1 MTTLERRC
9 LRRAVRLVVVREVPV
24 GARAADDVRAFVV
37 VLVAAAA
44 TVADVV
50 NCIQTR
56 KCNGER
62 CTEEDEQV
70 HTSSN
75 TSTRRRSPVSLSIQ

>member
-1 MTTLERRC
+1 MVREEPVGV
-9 LRRAVRLVVVREVPV
+9 RAV
-24 GARAADDVRAFVV
+24 DDVRAFVAV
-37 VLVAAAA
+37 FVAAA